1 MMHLL
6 HRRRSTIAIVVAFA
20 LAGAIS
26 CSSDKNP
33 STTVADTT
41 PNTATVAEPML
52 ATEGDTSTAVAD
64 TTPETTTVAEPMLG
78 TEGDSAVM
86 VLTDDQVSAALDSA
100 PPIMD
105 IESLDFVGSRSVP
118 TGFTVRVKLF
128 GGAEGAYEFEVVDAA
143 TDQPLVVAD
152 LEVNADGIELAKGE
166 ANGQIRIDNAESSP
180 GYYGAAI
187 EVDGLDVGSARQI
200 SARVRLVASP
210 GVERPWEDVLG
221 CIKGATTFQWR
232 NPDDDFVKIG
242 ACPNPF
248 EWISTQP
255 KVPSLAPSPELV
267 ATAAG
272 FTEAVNLEQHFARLF
287 ATLRGDEGQY
297 DPLHFKIEI
306 TMTIENGIS
315 EPLEILGPAPAT
327 DWDPAVVA
335 SSVEQVI
342 EYTAQSPT
350 GLEFDIQVIS
360 IDPKS
365 TVLTVTGVQLPL
377 APTSKD

>member
-143 TDQPLVVAD
+143 TD
-152 LEVNADGIELAKGE
+152 LEVNADGIELANGE

-210 GVERPWEDVLG
+210 GVERPWDDVLG